1 MREPGADPRPCL
13 IGGKAVSTAEA
24 IDVLDPSTGRLLD
37 RVARGGAE
45 EIDRAVA
52 AARAA
57 TAGWRARSAEARAAV
72 LRRTG
77 ELIRRDL
84 DDLAD
89 LESHDTG
96 KPLAQARAD
105 TGVAARYFEYYA
117 SVVEAFFGHTLPDLD
132 GYLAWTRH
140 EPYGVTGHIIPWNY
154 PLQIGAR
161 TMAPALAV
169 GNCLVVKPAEEAPL
183 SVLRIAELALEAG
196 LPPGVLNVVPGLG
209 AEAGAALAAHPGI
222 DHLSFIGSVP
232 VGEEVAAAAAR
243 NIVPVA
249 LELGGKSPHV
259 VLPDADLDLVVPT
272 VVRALLQ
279 NAGQTC
285 SAGSRLL
292 VHAEVHEQLMER
304 LDTALSAV
312 RIGPGPA
319 DLDLGP
325 LISARQLAR
334 VSGMV
339 EAAAGTA
346 APRIGGPGRVP
357 TPTDG
362 FFFPPT
368 VFDEVDPAAEIAR
381 EEVFGPVLAT
391 SVFTDTAEAVALA
404 NGTAYGLIAAV
415 WTTDLDTAHHLVA
428 ELRAGQ
434 VYVNAYGAGGGVEL
448 PFGGFG
454 KSGYGREKG
463 FEALAEMCQT
473 KTVVVRVPPR
483 ADAPAGT
490 R

>member
-1 MREPGADPRPCL
+1 MRPCL
-13 IGGKAVSTAEA
+13 IGGDAVATAGSF
-24 IDVLDPSTGRLLD
+24 DVLDPSTGGLLA
-37 RVARGGAE
+37 RVARGGAA
-45 EIDRAVA
+45 EIDQAVA

-57 TAGWRARSAEARAAV
+57 SRGWRERSAEARAAV

-77 ELIRRDL
+77 ALIRRDL

-105 TGVAARYFEYYA
+105 AGVAARYFEYYA

-183 SVLRIAELALEAG
+183 SVLRMGELALEAG
-196 LPPGVLNVVPGLG
+196 LPPGVLNLVPGLG

-232 VGEEVAAAAAR
+232 VGAEVAAAAAR
-243 NIVPVA
+243 NIVPA
-249 LELGGKSPHV
+249 SLELGGKSPHV

-292 VHAEVHEQLMER
+292 VHAEVHEELMGR
-304 LDTALSAV
+304 LDAALSSV
-312 RIGPGPA
+312 RIGPGPQ

-334 VSGMV
+334 VSAMV
-339 EAAAGTA
+339 ETESGTA

-357 TPTDG
+357 TPPEG
-362 FFFPPT
+362 FYFPPT
-368 VFDEVDPAAEIAR
+368 VFDRVDPGAEIAR

-391 SVFTDTAEAVALA
+391 SVFKDTAEAIALA

-415 WTTDLDTAHHLVA
+415 WTRDLDTAHHLA
-428 ELRAGQ
+428 TELRAGQ
-434 VYVNAYGAGGGVEL
+434 VYVNSYGAGGGVEL
-448 PFGGFG
+448 PFGGFA

-483 ADAPAGT
+483 GEVPGQVA